1 MNMKLK
7 LGMPEVLVL
16 FSLFMFAQSFWFS
29 VIAFSLGVLGRFFDV
44 VMEKRLEQKKAEAIN
59 SEINNAADAIRNIF
73 NTDKNE
79 H

>member
-1 MNMKLK
+1 MKLK

-16 FSLFMFAQSFWFS
+16 FSLFMFSQSFWFS
-29 VIAFSLGVLGRFFDV
+29 IIAFSLGLLGRFFDF
-44 VMEKRLEQKKAEAIN
+44 VMEKSLEQKKAEAIN
-59 SEINNAADAIRNIF
+59 SEINNAADAIRNMF

>member
-29 VIAFSLGVLGRFFDV
+29 VIAFSLGVLGRFFDF
-44 VMEKRLEQKKAEAIN
+44 VMQQSLEHNKAEAIN